1 VRRTLVLAAVIA
13 VLVTACTGGGS
24 NTSDRRAAI
33 YSAVIRAVLA
43 DTPHPKISKDTSV
56 FVVAAHERS
65 PISLEVQADIVAEL
79 HELATIRFVDHR
91 VEAIDDS
98 NPNRPVKNNGVLITL
113 GKIPS
118 GANPVTVNA
127 GRYLNATDTVTY
139 RVTVKR
145 TKTEWK
151 PIDYQRPM
159 SRSSDTDLLIRTE
172 SSCCPN
178 SLVEASRLL
187 IQLQPPRVGV
197 GMRITLGIFLN
208 AASRRV

>member
-118 GANPVTVNA
+118 GANTVTVNA
-127 GRYLNATDTVTY
+127 SRYVNATNTIAY
-139 RVTVKR
+139 RVNLKR
-145 TKTEWK
+145 TKTQWK
-151 PIDYQRPM
+151 PIATTRFPC
-159 SRSSDTDLLIRTE
+159 RDLQTPI
-172 SSCCPN
+172 C
-178 SLVEASRLL
+178 
-187 IQLQPPRVGV
+187 
-197 GMRITLGIFLN
+197 
-208 AASRRV
+208 